1 MSLAF
6 NIKRPLRLGG
16 AFVFIV
22 LSALSAA
29 QSRGN
34 PLAEAYVLGLIG
46 VCTIGLLA
54 GEARSALHLQSD
66 QSKARANAMERRDF
80 ERSVDE
86 TLAHVLKLIHDHV
99 ADGAKFHDSLT
110 GADRK
115 LSRSDSYDA
124 IHEIVLTLINDNRT
138 MQNKVDALSEKLER
152 SRYQIMRLRSSL
164 TKAEEIGNRDGLTAL
179 GNRRFFDNA
188 LAEEVAKARDFG
200 GELCIALADID
211 HFKKINDKFGHVA
224 GDMVLKLFA
233 ELLMMNIQA
242 QDKVAR
248 FGGEEFAILFPDSRL
263 ADATATVNQIQKQ
276 LESKQWVVAA
286 SGERVGAITASF
298 GVARLQASESAEDLV
313 RRADAKLYEAKSSG
327 RNRVLV
333 DIAGETERGVEV

>member
-6 NIKRPLRLGG
+6 DARRASWLGG
-16 AFVFIV
+16 ALAFVV

-29 QSRGN
+29 QSRSD
-34 PLAEAYVLGLIG
+34 PLAEAYVLALIC
-46 VCTIGLLA
+46 VSTIGLIVAA
-54 GEARSALHLQSD
+54 GASAQSSPSD
-66 QSKARANAMERRDF
+66 QSRAHASATERRNF
-80 ERSVDE
+80 EQTVDA
-86 TLAHVLKLIHDHV
+86 TLTNVIKLIQEHV

-124 IHEIVLTLINDNRT
+124 IHEIILSLITDNRA
-138 MQNKVDALSEKLER
+138 MQNKVNGLSEKLEQ
-152 SRYQIMRLRSSL
+152 SRFQIFRLRSSL
-164 TKAEEIGNRDGLTAL
+164 TKAEEIGNRDALTAL

-188 LAEEVAKARDFG
+188 LAEEVAKAHDFG

-233 ELLMMNIQA
+233 ELLMASIKG

-248 FGGEEFAILFPDSRL
+248 FGGEEFAIVFPDSPL

-276 LESKQWVVAA
+276 HESKQWVVAA
-286 SGERVGAITASF
+286 SGERIGAITASF
-298 GVARLQASESAEDLV
+298 GVARLQDSEGAEDLI
-313 RRADAKLYEAKSSG
+313 RRADSKLYEAKSSG
-327 RNRVLV
+327 RNRVAV
-333 DIAGETERGVEV
+333 DLAGEREREVEY

>member
-1 MSLAF
+1 M
-6 NIKRPLRLGG
+6 
-16 AFVFIV
+16 
-22 LSALSAA
+22 
-29 QSRGN
+29 
-34 PLAEAYVLGLIG
+34 
-46 VCTIGLLA
+46 
-54 GEARSALHLQSD
+54 
-66 QSKARANAMERRDF
+66 
-80 ERSVDE
+80 
-86 TLAHVLKLIHDHV
+86 
-99 ADGAKFHDSLT
+99 T

-124 IHEIVLTLINDNRT
+124 IHEIVLTLINDNRA
-138 MQNKVDALSEKLER
+138 MQNKVNVLSEKLEH
-152 SRYQIMRLRSSL
+152 SRFQIMRLRSSL

-233 ELLMMNIQA
+233 ELLMMNIKG

-263 ADATATVNQIQKQ
+263 ARRNRDGQPN
-276 LESKQWVVAA
+276 SKAA
-286 SGERVGAITASF
+286 REQTMGRRRERRAHRRHYGFV
-298 GVARLQASESAEDLV
+298 R
-313 RRADAKLYEAKSSG
+313 RRADCRPASPRRTWSGAPTPSSMKQ
-327 RNRVLV
+327 NRAEG
-333 DIAGETERGVEV
+333 IGSWSTSPARPNARSKC